1 MIYSDY
7 IEINEVFQTSVNLEY
22 DLNKKEKVRS
32 YIPTEQSV
40 KVLGTFLRT
49 FYYNKEP
56 QNRASVLIGPYGRGK
71 SHLLL
76 VLSALTSIDVPGASE
91 LSQDEARRVQHE
103 LCAKIE
109 RVDNEVGALA
119 KAVVDSNVRT
129 LPVIINSNTN
139 DINQSFLLSIYDALT
154 KANLQSLLP
163 TTYFDSA
170 ISVVDKWRDSFPD
183 AFKKLAAELKK
194 AKYSIDELYIGLKQ
208 FNRTSYELFCKAYPV
223 IAAGTEFNPLTNMDV
238 VKLYLAVTN
247 ALCAQTEYSGINIIF
262 DEFSK
267 FLEANLDK
275 SRMLNFKIIQD
286 MAEAATRSGQNQ
298 IHFTCVTHKDI
309 LDYSLSDSFKTVE
322 GRFNKIQFVSSSEQS
337 YELIANAIIK
347 KMSFNS
353 LKNSFRKEFER
364 VIKYDG
370 HAVNLW

>member
-1 MIYSDY
+1 MIFSDY

-76 VLSALTSIDVPGASE
+76 VLSALTSIDVPGACE
-91 LSQDEARRVQHE
+91 LSQDEARRVLHE

-139 DINQSFLLSIYDALT
+139 DIS
-154 KANLQSLLP
+154 QSLLP

-275 SRMLNFKIIQD
+275 SRMLNF
-286 MAEAATRSGQNQ
+286 
-298 IHFTCVTHKDI
+298 
-309 LDYSLSDSFKTVE
+309 
-322 GRFNKIQFVSSSEQS
+322 
-337 YELIANAIIK
+337 
-347 KMSFNS
+347 
-353 LKNSFRKEFER
+353 
-364 VIKYDG
+364 
-370 HAVNLW
+370 